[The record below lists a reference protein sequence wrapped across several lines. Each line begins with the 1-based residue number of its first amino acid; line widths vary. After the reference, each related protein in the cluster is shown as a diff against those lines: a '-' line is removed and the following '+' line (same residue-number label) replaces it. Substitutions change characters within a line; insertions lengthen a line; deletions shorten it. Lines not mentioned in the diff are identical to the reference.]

1 MIVAAALRGAT
12 QALRTR
18 LRSFDVAGSEA
29 AT

>member
-1 MIVAAALRGAT
+1 MIVAAALRAT